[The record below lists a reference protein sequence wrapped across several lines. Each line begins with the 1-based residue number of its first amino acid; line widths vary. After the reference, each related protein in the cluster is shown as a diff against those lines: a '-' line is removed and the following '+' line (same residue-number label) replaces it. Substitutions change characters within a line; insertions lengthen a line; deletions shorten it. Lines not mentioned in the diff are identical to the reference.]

1 MLERTAALFQNTFL
15 IFGDYM
21 EEFYIEKFM
30 EIQRQNV
37 VLSNILRDIAADTY
51 LKKAVENKLG
61 NDVFD
66 ILEKT
71 PA

>member
-1 MLERTAALFQNTFL
+1 MVNEM
-15 IFGDYM
+15 D
-21 EEFYIEKFM
+21 EFYIEKFM

-37 VLSNILRDIAADTY
+37 VLSNILRDIANDTY

-61 NDVFD
+61 EDVFK
-66 ILEKT
+66 ILEQT

>member
-1 MLERTAALFQNTFL
+1 
-15 IFGDYM
+15 M

-37 VLSNILRDIAADTY
+37 VLSNLLRDIAEDTY
-51 LKKAVENKLG
+51 LKKEVENTLG
-61 NDVFD
+61 EHVFD
-66 ILEKT
+66 ILKDT

>member
-1 MLERTAALFQNTFL
+1 
-15 IFGDYM
+15 M

-37 VLSNILRDIAADTY
+37 VLSNLLRDISEDAD
-51 LKKAVENKLG
+51 LRKAVENTLG
-61 NDVFD
+61 ETVFD
-66 ILEKT
+66 ILKDT

>member
-1 MLERTAALFQNTFL
+1 
-15 IFGDYM
+15 M

-37 VLSNILRDIAADTY
+37 VLSNILRDIASDSY

-61 NDVFD
+61 EDVFA